1 MTRFLKAILPF
12 SLFRRLSMAYSVFL
26 TALDSPSAATA
37 MLWGEGERTCR
48 FRRILHP
55 FTFRLTLANRDVVM
69 QNIVRGECVGGR
81 LPASARFIV
90 DGGGYIGD
98 SAAVFLS
105 LYPEAVCLVFE
116 PSSNAELAVRNLAP
130 YGSRAVV
137 KQAMLSR
144 DQGSFDI
151 FEIGTGSRV
160 FAVSDGDSQLKVAT
174 MDAVLLESPTGQID
188 ILKLDIEG
196 AEYEILR
203 PPTPWL
209 AAVRCLIIELHGD
222 AAHRDIP
229 GWLCAAGFTIE
240 RHRSLLFCSRLAK

>member
-1 MTRFLKAILPF
+1 
-12 SLFRRLSMAYSVFL
+12 MAYSVFL
-26 TALDSPSAATA
+26 TALDSPSAAKA
-37 MLWGEGERTCR
+37 MLWGEGERTHR
-48 FRRILHP
+48 FHRILHP
-55 FTFRLTLANRDVVM
+55 FTYRLTLANRDVVM

-81 LPASARFIV
+81 LPASASFIV

-105 LYPEAVCLVFE
+105 LYPESTCLVFE
-116 PSSNAELAVRNLAP
+116 PSSNAELALRNLSH
-130 YGSRAVV
+130 YGSRAIV
-137 KQAMLSR
+137 KKAMLGR
-144 DQGSFDI
+144 EQGEFDI

-160 FAVSDGDSQLKVAT
+160 VAVSDGAGQLKVTT
-174 MDAVLLESPTGQID
+174 MDAVLLESPTGKID

-209 AAVRCLIIELHGD
+209 ASVKCLVIELHGD

-229 GWLCAAGFTIE
+229 GWLRDAGFTIE
-240 RHRSLLFCSRLAK
+240 RHRSLLFCNRPA

>member
-1 MTRFLKAILPF
+1 MV
-12 SLFRRLSMAYSVFL
+12 YSVFL
-26 TALDSPSAATA
+26 TALDSPSAAKA
-37 MLWGEGERTCR
+37 MLWGEGERTHR
-48 FRRILHP
+48 FHRILHP
-55 FTFRLTLANRDVVM
+55 FTYRLTLANRDVVM

-81 LPASARFIV
+81 LPASANFIV

-105 LYPEAVCLVFE
+105 LYPESKCLVFE
-116 PSSNAELAVRNLAP
+116 PSSNAELAVRNLSA
-130 YGSRAVV
+130 YGSRAIV
-137 KQAMLSR
+137 KQAMLGR
-144 DQGSFDI
+144 VQGSFSI

-160 FAVSDGDSQLKVAT
+160 VAVRDGDGQLEVAT
-174 MDAVLLESPTGQID
+174 MDAVLRESPTRQID

-229 GWLCAAGFTIE
+229 GWLRDAGFTIE
-240 RHRSLLFCSRLAK
+240 RHRSLLFCNRPA

>member
-12 SLFRRLSMAYSVFL
+12 SLFKRLSMAYSVFL
-26 TALDSPSAATA
+26 TALDSPAAAKA
-37 MLWGEGERTCR
+37 MLLGKGERTHR

-55 FTFRLTLANRDVVM
+55 FTYRLTLANRDVVM

-81 LPASARFIV
+81 LPPSAKFIV

-105 LYPEAVCLVFE
+105 LYPESTCLVFE
-116 PSSNAELAVRNLAP
+116 PSSNAELAVRNLSP
-130 YGSRAVV
+130 YGSRAIV
-137 KQAMLSR
+137 KQAMLGR
-144 DQGSFDI
+144 DQGAFDI

-160 FAVSDGDSQLKVAT
+160 IAVSDGNGQLKVAT
-174 MDAVLLESPTGQID
+174 MDAVLLESPTRQID

-196 AEYEILR
+196 AEYEILC

-209 AAVRCLIIELHGD
+209 ASVKCLIIELHGD

-229 GWLCAAGFTIE
+229 GWLRDAGFTIE
-240 RHRSLLFCSRLAK
+240 RHRSLLFCNRPA